1 MPPQIATLI
10 FIFIIAYLFRVD
22 FRTSGSSSKAIWIPI
37 IWIFIGESR
46 FPSQWLNLGADA
58 QNRLA
63 QSVEGSPTDAA
74 VFFILILAG
83 VLILRR
89 RRINW
94 SSLFTQNIWIWLFF
108 IFAAFS
114 IFWSDYPFISLK
126 RLIKSFGNIIMILL
140 ILTDER
146 PYKTLGV
153 VLKYLTFLLIP
164 LSVLFI
170 KFYPDIGREYHMGM
184 PMFSG
189 VSTSKNILGQTCLLS
204 GLYFTWNLLINRK
217 NGIASEQLHYSIYLV
232 ILPMITWLFY
242 MSSSATSTACM
253 GIAVCIFFVGSQ
265 SVMIRQPTR
274 TFYLTLSAFVMFGFL
289 EWLFGISAAIITML
303 GRSPDLTTRVPMWI
317 DLLAM
322 VDNPIIGFGYESF
335 WLGTR
340 QEFMDNKW
348 NITMQAHNGYL
359 EMYLNMGLV
368 GLLFLLS
375 WVLSGLIK
383 IKRYFLIDY
392 PVALLRF
399 CFVLIVL
406 IYNWTEATF
415 YGVNP
420 MWMILFL
427 GIMETPNEHLPEKL
441 PNKLQ
446 VQGLPMS
453 RARPRKDIFLVEIK
467 NNSIAREQSRLQHN
481 YSKTKGE
488 NLK

>member
-1 MPPQIATLI
+1 MPPQLATLI

-22 FRTSGSSSKAIWIPI
+22 FRTSRGSSKAVWIPI
-37 IWIFIGESR
+37 IWMFFGESR
-46 FPSQWLNLGADA
+46 FPSQWLNIGAADA
-58 QNRLA
+58 PNRLA
-63 QSVEGSPTDAA
+63 QSIEGSPTDAI
-74 VFFILILAG
+74 VFFILIVAG

-108 IFAAFS
+108 LFAAVS

-126 RLIKSFGNIIMILL
+126 RLIKSFGNIIMVLVV
-140 ILTDER
+140 LTEKR
-146 PYKTLGV
+146 PYKALGV
-153 VLKYLTFLLIP
+153 ILKYLTFLLIP

-170 KFYPDIGREYHMGM
+170 KFYPDLGREYHMGN

-189 VSTSKNILGQTCLLS
+189 ISTSKNILGQTCLLS
-204 GLYFTWNLLINRK
+204 GVYFTWNLLINRK
-217 NGIASEQLHYSIYLV
+217 NGIALEQLHYSIYIV

-242 MSSSATSTACM
+242 MSRSATSTACM
-253 GIAVCIFFVGSQ
+253 GIAVCIFFIGSQ
-265 SVMIRQPTR
+265 SVMVRQPTR
-274 TFYLTLSAFVMFGFL
+274 TFYFTLSGIVILGFL
-289 EWLFGISAAIITML
+289 ELLFGISAAIITML
-303 GRSPDLTTRVPMWI
+303 GRSPDLTTRVPMWA

-335 WLGTR
+335 WLGAR
-340 QEFMDNKW
+340 QEFIGNKW
-348 NITMQAHNGYL
+348 NVTMQAHNGYL

-368 GLLFLLS
+368 GVFFLVS

-383 IKRYFLIDY
+383 IRRYFLIDY

-427 GIMETPNEHLPEKL
+427 GIMDAPNEYL
-441 PNKLQ
+441 PNKIQ
-446 VQGLPMS
+446 AQGLSMS
-453 RARPRKDIFLVEIK
+453 RAQSRKDISLVERK
-467 NNSIAREQSRLQHN
+467 NSSIVREQSRLQHN
-481 YSKTKGE
+481 CSKTKRVT
-488 NLK
+488 